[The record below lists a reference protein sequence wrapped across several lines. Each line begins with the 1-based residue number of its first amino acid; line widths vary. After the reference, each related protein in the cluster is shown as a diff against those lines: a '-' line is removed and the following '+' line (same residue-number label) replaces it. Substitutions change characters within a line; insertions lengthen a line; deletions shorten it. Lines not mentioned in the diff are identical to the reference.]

1 MPFRIRLSM
10 SATGSVID
18 IRVLLP
24 ACLGNAG
31 DVSAEREL
39 PETDPAEFKLAQ
51 KAAGAPADFA
61 AIFLA
66 GHELRLPLR
75 FDDHCRSCHLFSVC
89 RSPFAVCRCGLFGQ
103 RLTANGNLIWC
114 RKASLTREVKTA
126 PARRFSPW

>member
-24 ACLGNAG
+24 ACLGDAG

-39 PETDPAEFKLAQ
+39 PETDPAELKLAQ
-51 KAAGAPADFA
+51 KAARAPADFA

-75 FDDHCRSCHLFSVC
+75 FDDHCHSCHLFVL
-89 RSPFAVCRCGLFGQ
+89 RWPFAVRRCSLFGQ
-103 RLTANGNLIWC
+103 RLKANGKLYGGE
-114 RKASLTREVKTA
+114 R
-126 PARRFSPW
+126 